1 MKQTFTGDDVR
12 VIRVDANL
20 SQQGFASKFSPP
32 LSQRAIS
39 MWETGAQPV
48 PVAKT
53 REIVEVFG
61 LTDER
66 CRTLGIMPPN
76 AETAAPLP
84 ETDIRTGADLRAER
98 LRRGLKQREFSKLLR
113 TTANALAQWES
124 RRDQPL
130 PSVALN
136 HLVYLGDN
144 GNIDDAHATPGTD
157 KAEPPKRILT
167 VELDENDETRAR
179 IIANIRKLDET
190 QLSAVDAFVL
200 GAVAKIEKQ
209 EGGAV

>member
-12 VIRVDANL
+12 IIRVDANL

-48 PVAKT
+48 PVIKT
-53 REIVEVFG
+53 REMIAVFG
-61 LTDER
+61 LTQER
-66 CRTLGIMPPN
+66 CETLGITPPN
-76 AETAAPLP
+76 IETAVPFV
-84 ETDIRTGADLRAER
+84 ETEIQTGAELRAER
-98 LRRGLKQREFSKLLR
+98 LRRGLKQREFSRLLR
-113 TTANALAQWES
+113 TTPNALAQWES
-124 RRDQPL
+124 RREQPL

-136 HLVYLGDN
+136 HLGYLKN
-144 GNIDDAHATPGTD
+144 GGVDGERATGTSL
-157 KAEPPKRILT
+157 KTEPPKRILT

-200 GAVAKIEKQ
+200 GAVAKIAKQ